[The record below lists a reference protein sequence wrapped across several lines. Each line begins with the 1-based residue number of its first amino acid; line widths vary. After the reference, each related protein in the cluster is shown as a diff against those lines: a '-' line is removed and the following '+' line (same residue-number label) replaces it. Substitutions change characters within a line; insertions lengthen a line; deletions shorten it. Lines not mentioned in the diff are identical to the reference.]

1 MSTVKLECLSEYRH
15 SGRNL
20 YYAAGEVFEA
30 DSALA
35 AFLAADAPG
44 CFAPYKE
51 PAESSA
57 RALDEPP
64 ANKMIGSPPAK
75 KSWGDSTVTELR
87 EELARR
93 GLPVSGNKSEL
104 IERLEEAGA

>member
-1 MSTVKLECLSEYRH
+1 MSTVRLVCLSDYQH

-20 YYAAGEVFEA
+20 LYTEDQVFEA
-30 DSALA
+30 DEDLA
-35 AFLAADAPG
+35 AFLERDAPG